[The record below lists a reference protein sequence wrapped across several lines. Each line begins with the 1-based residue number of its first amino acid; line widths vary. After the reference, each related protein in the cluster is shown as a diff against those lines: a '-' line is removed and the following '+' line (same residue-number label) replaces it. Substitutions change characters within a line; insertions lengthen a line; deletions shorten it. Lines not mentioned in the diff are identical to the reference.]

1 MLDASLSADCA
12 CALPLPLHCHTG
24 ATNSRSDR
32 IAQALSASGDAIAAS
47 VSSGNVRGAA
57 TKSRDFALLAT
68 KENTKASD
76 FGRRLQQ
83 GRCCKTYLLGFVS
96 SENPQLQSACH
107 SSETQDGCKLSHVC

>member
-1 MLDASLSADCA
+1 MRPASLP
-12 CALPLPLHCHTG
+12 PLPTHTG

-76 FGRRLQQ
+76 FGRKMLSGKGSCQLHAAASSSQPFCIAGDRS
-83 GRCCKTYLLGFVS
+83 RTDCFRSPEICCAALLGVRDT
-96 SENPQLQSACH
+96 C
-107 SSETQDGCKLSHVC
+107 